1 MKLVLRT
8 LVAMILLA
16 LNIFLMGA
24 SGCTGDDN
32 LAIQATEDALR
43 EAGVE
48 GYNPDEGDAKEVTT
62 QDSESHQMI
71 AKMRFL
77 EYGMSPNLEDYRSVY
92 LVEMKDAS
100 GNSITAVCYNEDGEV
115 LSLLPKSA
123 TGQE

>member
-1 MKLVLRT
+1 MKRVLRI
-8 LVAMILLA
+8 LVVVSLLA
-16 LNIFLMGA
+16 LSIFVMGA

-32 LAIQATEDALR
+32 LAVDATDDALA
-43 EAGVE
+43 EAGIE
-48 GYNPDEGDAKEVTT
+48 GYRQDGDPKEVTT
-62 QDSESHQMI
+62 NDSESHQMI

-92 LVEMKDAS
+92 LVEMKDEN
-100 GNSITAVCYNEDGEV
+100 GNSVTSVCYNEDGEV

>member
-1 MKLVLRT
+1 MKTVLRT
-8 LVAMILLA
+8 LLVVTLLA
-16 LNIFLMGA
+16 VNIFLMGA

-32 LAIQATEDALR
+32 LAVEATEDALR

-48 GYNPDEGDAKEVTT
+48 DYRQDGDPKEITT
-62 QDSESHQMI
+62 KDSESHQMI

-92 LVEMKDAS
+92 LVEMKDDN
-100 GNSITAVCYNEDGEV
+100 GNNITAVCYNENGEV

>member
-1 MKLVLRT
+1 MKTVLRT
-8 LVAMILLA
+8 LAIASLLA
-16 LNIFLMGA
+16 VSIFVMGA

-32 LAIQATEDALR
+32 LAVEATEDAMSS
-43 EAGVE
+43 AGIE
-48 GYNPDEGDAKEVTT
+48 GYRQDGDPKEVST

-77 EYGMSPNLEDYRSVY
+77 EHGMSPNLEDYRSVY
-92 LVEMKDAS
+92 LVEMKDGE